1 MRIGIDARLYGLEN
15 AGIGRYITSL
25 VDSLVK
31 DDKHIFTLFVKPQY
45 ADIFSQ
51 RKNVTTVVT
60 NTPHYSVAE
69 QFFDYGKY
77 QLDLL
82 HVPHFNAPLL
92 YKGKLVLTIH
102 DLIKHHS
109 TGADT
114 TTRNPFFYGF
124 KRLGYLALTRLAAA
138 KADRII
144 VPSNW
149 VKQDVIKTLKVPAD
163 KIDVVYEAVDSEFG
177 KAVKTEETKK
187 LLSHHKLRKP
197 FLVYTGSV
205 YPHKNVGLLLEAI
218 KRRNPHKE
226 LDFSLAVVCAR
237 NVFWQRLNEKIK
249 SLGLENEVKLLGF
262 LSDRELSGLYHEA
275 YALVQ
280 PSHMEGFGLTGLEA
294 MKVGLP
300 VLAANATC
308 LPEIYQDAA
317 IYFDPHSVDDFLEK
331 LNRITVDRRLYQSL
345 SDKGKKR
352 VKQFSWKLAAKE
364 TLSVY
369 EKVQSGI

>member
-1 MRIGIDARLYGLEN
+1 MNIGIDARLYGLEN

-31 DDKHIFTLFVKPQY
+31 DDKHTFTLFVKPQY
-45 ADIFSQ
+45 SGIFAK

-60 NTPHYSVAE
+60 NVPHYSVGE

-109 TGADT
+109 RGADT
-114 TTRNPFFYGF
+114 TTRNPFFYVF
-124 KRLGYLALTRLAAA
+124 KRLGYQVLTRLISA
-138 KADRII
+138 KAQKII

-149 VKQDVIKTLKVPAD
+149 VKQDVIKTLKVPAE
-163 KIDVVYEAVDSEFG
+163 KIEVVYEAVASEFG
-177 KAVKTEETKK
+177 KAAKAEETKK
-187 LLSHHKLRKP
+187 LLSRHKLRKP

-205 YPHKNVGLLLEAI
+205 YPHKNVGLLLDAI

-237 NVFWQRLNEKIK
+237 NVFWQRLGEKIK
-249 SLGLENEVKLLGF
+249 SMGLEKEVKLLGF
-262 LSDRELSGLYHEA
+262 LSDAELSGLYREA

-280 PSHMEGFGLTGLEA
+280 PSLMEGFGLTGLEA

-300 VLAANATC
+300 VLSANATC
-308 LPEIYQDAA
+308 LPEIYKDAA

-331 LNRITVDRRLYQSL
+331 LNQITVNRQLYQRL
-345 SDKGKKR
+345 SGEGKKR
-352 VKQFSWKLAAKE
+352 VNQFSWNLAAKE